1 MKTERKVRL
10 YQKLLPGIAH
20 VPRNR
25 QYSVGEGGGLDE
37 LEGENFPEENEN
49 TPAAHN
55 ENLTRGNTANTP
67 QYDLATVH
75 EIALH

>member
-37 LEGENFPEENEN
+37 LEGENLPEENEN
-49 TPAAHN
+49 TPAA
-55 ENLTRGNTANTP
+55 
-67 QYDLATVH
+67 ATSSPG
-75 EIALH
+75 LFP